1 MELHQCPPFVTHT
14 GTARVRVLEFGHPS
28 LLNPSPVVKDE
39 TGLLIEEYLSPSKLR
54 ALTATEDLQLVKVL
68 EMCVDTQG
76 SSLGNFGDYL
86 PNLVELKLNGSF
98 ITSVRDLG
106 TSLTNLQ
113 VLWMARS
120 RLTDL
125 DGIPA
130 FSSLKELYVAYNNIS
145 DVSPVSMLEHL
156 EVLDLEGNNIK
167 DIVQIHYIA
176 LCCRLNTLTLEGNPL
191 CFQQNPGA
199 SEGSAE
205 SGADRPAHCGAS
217 HDSGHLQG
225 QDSNANYRKVVRKLI
240 PHLKYLDDIPVSENC
255 TRFNHT
261 ASEDWLIV
269 KEAIKDGISAKDLG
283 NLDAVV
289 GPGRSA
295 SWQHQTSSS
304 TRQSTCQRPYSA
316 GRVSTL
322 LPTGTYRIGAA
333 DNWLQDGASDLTH
346 GTGSIFCGNP
356 VTALRARKKKQGSSC
371 TGTSNW
377 FSHFTHSPEH
387 TYDSLEIDSR
397 TREDIFAELRAWR
410 AEHHRHLEAI
420 IKEQEP
426 QVLKIHHND
435 DNAVQDSINE
445 EEMMTIS
452 SNEWS
457 DPVSPEPA
465 YSSPLH
471 PSPPSMPSDMEASL
485 VTAFNQALSPTPPS
499 PQEAVANQHN
509 VLDFRVRRLRRILRK
524 GNKHT
529 QKEDRSSAPFAEDSA
544 ASNLPSVKVQDMPAE
559 LMVNS
564 GMESLRPVSG
574 LATVGSR
581 ATRTQVDKRS
591 HKVIANHQP
600 IIRSST
606 RTPERPL
613 ASNAVRPL
621 TAQAALQRLPNRA
634 FLLPSKGSNIKH

>member
-1 MELHQCPPFVTHT
+1 MARPRVPMELHQCPAFVTHT

-39 TGLLIEEYLSPSKLR
+39 TGLLIEEYLSPSKLQ
-54 ALTATEDLQLVKVL
+54 ALTATEDLQLVKFL
-68 EMCVDTQG
+68 EMCVNTQG
-76 SSLGNFGDYL
+76 SSLGNFGEYL
-86 PNLVELKLNGSF
+86 PNLVQLKLNGSF

-120 RLTDL
+120 GLTDL

-156 EVLDLEGNNIK
+156 EVLDLEGNNIE

-176 LCCRLNTLTLEGNPL
+176 LCHRLNTLTLEGNPL

-199 SEGSAE
+199 AE
-205 SGADRPAHCGAS
+205 
-217 HDSGHLQG
+217 
-225 QDSNANYRKVVRKLI
+225 DSNANYRKVVRKLI
-240 PHLKYLDDIPVSENC
+240 PHLKYLDDIPVSESC
-255 TRFNHT
+255 TQSDHT
-261 ASEDWLIV
+261 VSEDWLIV
-269 KEAIKDGISAKDLG
+269 KEAIKGGISAEDLG

-295 SWQHQTSSS
+295 SRQHQACSS
-304 TRQSTCQRPYSA
+304 TRRSSCQRPYSA
-316 GRVSTL
+316 GRVTTL
-322 LPTGTYRIGAA
+322 LPIGTYRTGAV

-356 VTALRARKKKQGSSC
+356 VTALRARKKKQASSC

-387 TYDSLEIDSR
+387 TYDSLEVDSR

-410 AEHHRHLEAI
+410 AEHNRRLEAI

-435 DNAVQDSINE
+435 DDAVEDSINE

-457 DPVSPEPA
+457 DPVSPAPV
-465 YSSPLH
+465 YPSTLH
-471 PSPPSMPSDMEASL
+471 PSPPNMPSDMEASL

-499 PQEAVANQHN
+499 AQEAANQHS
-509 VLDFRVRRLRRILRK
+509 VLDFRVGRLRRVLPK
-524 GNKHT
+524 GNELT
-529 QKEDRSSAPFAEDSA
+529 QEEDGSSAPLAEGSA
-544 ASNLPSVKVQDMPAE
+544 ASNLPGVKVRDMPAG

-564 GMESLRPVSG
+564 GMKSLRPVSG

-581 ATRTQVDKRS
+581 TSRTQVDKRS
-591 HKVIANHQP
+591 HLVIANHQP

-606 RTPERPL
+606 KTPERTL
-613 ASNAVRPL
+613 APNAVRPL
-621 TAQAALQRLPNRA
+621 TAKAALQRLPNRA